1 MRKTHKTREAGVA
14 LVLTLLAVSFMIAIT
29 VQLFSSVNLQVQASV
44 NLRDSVVF
52 DALNRSG
59 LDLARA
65 ALTAD
70 QKENGFDSLQD
81 LWNTLDSEA
90 VSSLLGEGDRIEV
103 VVADQSG
110 RLQVNA
116 LVSTEQNP
124 TRRKLQEEDQRG
136 IWIRFLTSGR
146 FAVEDSDR
154 AEALIDAIR
163 DWIDLDDDEREK
175 GAESGYYQGLSPPYE
190 ARNGA
195 VQYLEEL
202 LRIRGMTPD
211 IFYGNEERAGIAQ
224 FLTVYGRDG
233 KININ
238 TAPAEVLLSLAEG
251 MDDGMVQ
258 DLIEFRRD
266 PGNRELLANPLWYR
280 EVLTEG
286 LDLPEGLLT
295 VASHYF
301 TVTTSVEHNRIVR
314 TGKGVLLRNDD
325 GTQNLLSWEVR

>member
-1 MRKTHKTREAGVA
+1 M
-14 LVLTLLAVSFMIAIT
+14 
-29 VQLFSSVNLQVQASV
+29 QASV

-65 ALTAD
+65 ALAAD

-81 LWNTLDSEA
+81 LWNTLDPEA
-90 VSSLLGEGDRIEV
+90 VTMLLGEGDRVEV
-103 VVADQSG
+103 AVADQSG

-116 LVSTEQNP
+116 LVSTEQDP
-124 TRRKLQEEDQRG
+124 ARRKLEEEAQHRV
-136 IWIRFLTSGR
+136 WMRFLTSGL

-175 GAESGYYQGLSPPYE
+175 GAESGYYQGLSPPYA

-195 VQYLEEL
+195 VQHLEEL
-202 LRIRGMTPD
+202 LLIRGMTPD

-238 TAPAEVLLSLAEG
+238 TAPAEVLLSLADT
-251 MDDGMVQ
+251 MDDRMAQ
-258 DLIEFRRD
+258 DLIEFRED

-280 EVLTEG
+280 EVIG
-286 LDLPEGLLT
+286 LSEDLNLAEGLLT